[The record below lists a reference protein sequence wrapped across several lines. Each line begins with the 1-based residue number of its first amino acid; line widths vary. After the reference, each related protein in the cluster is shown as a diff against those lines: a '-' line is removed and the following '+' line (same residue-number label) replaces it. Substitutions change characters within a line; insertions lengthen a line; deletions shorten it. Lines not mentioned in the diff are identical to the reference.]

1 MLWPVVAGLV
11 LLGCSEGSV
20 ADLEASFGAPTST
33 TTVAPTD
40 TERPADGESP
50 ADTEAPPTTGQ
61 PPDTEPPAS
70 SAGGGEASVFLLEVG
85 DCFDEPDITAAVS
98 DVPIVPCDQ
107 PHDNEVYAIY
117 DLADGDYPGQDAVE
131 TSALDGCL
139 ERFEPFVGRDYATS
153 ALDYFHLTPT
163 VESWSAGD
171 REVICS
177 VYRVDLEKMTG
188 SMQGSGI

>member
-20 ADLEASFGAPTST
+20 ADLEASFGAPTT
-33 TTVAPTD
+33 TTTIAPTD
-40 TERPADGESP
+40 TEPPADS
-50 ADTEAPPTTGQ
+50 
-61 PPDTEPPAS
+61 EPPAT

-85 DCFDEPDITAAVS
+85 DCFDDPDITAAVS